1 MHQIAIL
8 NYATCKIEIIDISS
22 ETWQKFAEDLDLLVY
37 DIWGYKRT
45 EIYYMYGENGIEV
58 THLHENELM

>member
-22 ETWQKFAEDLDLLVY
+22 ETWQKYAEDLDLLVY
-37 DIWGYKRT
+37 DVWGYKCT
-45 EIYYMYGENGIEV
+45 EIYYISGENGIGI

>member
-22 ETWQKFAEDLDLLVY
+22 ETWQKYAENLDSLIY
-37 DIWGYKRT
+37 DVWGYKRT
-45 EIYYMYGENGIEV
+45 EIYYMSRENGIAII
-58 THLHENELM
+58 HLHEKELM